1 MNEKQF
7 LDLIRRKQKQL
18 DDLARRK
25 MPVLAGNI
33 AKRHIEEDFRKGG
46 FTHNGLH
53 RWKETRRQKSGG
65 SGASSQ
71 YGPLLSGR
79 NHLSGSTQFV
89 PGDGQ
94 VTVSNSA
101 TYAGL
106 HNWGGVIHPTVT
118 PKMRRFAW
126 AMYYKA
132 TGIKRK
138 MKRGG
143 KARRQRTENASEE
156 ALNWKRLALTRKTK
170 LTVHIPQR
178 QFMPR
183 TPGAELC
190 KKVNDKLEQEARKI
204 ISAP

>member
-1 MNEKQF
+1 MNIQEFKR
-7 LDLIRRKQKQL
+7 DVMRKKRQL
-18 DDLARRK
+18 DDLMHRR

-33 AKRHIEEDFRKGG
+33 AKRHIEDDFRKGG
-46 FTHNGLH
+46 FTHNGFH
-53 RWKETRRQKSGG
+53 KWKETRRQKGGG
-65 SGASSQ
+65 STAGSG

-79 NHLSGSTQFV
+79 NHLSGSTRFV

-94 VTVSNSA
+94 VIVSNTA
-101 TYAGL
+101 AYAGL
-106 HNWGGVIHPTVT
+106 HNWGGVTHPTVT

-143 KARRQRTENASEE
+143 KARKQRTAEASEE
-156 ALNWKRLALTRKTK
+156 ALGWKRLALTRKAK
-170 LTVHIPQR
+170 LTVTIPQR

-190 KKVNDKLEQEARKI
+190 KKVDDKLEQEVRKVLN
-204 ISAP
+204 S